1 MKDTPRLS
9 LTACRPSESWRC
21 QRQVPLRAGRFG
33 AAVRGGLRT
42 GLLRSPQGQGCLMRF
57 HRDIFVAP
65 AAATGM
71 EKHQ

>member
-1 MKDTPRLS
+1 MSAAP
-9 LTACRPSESWRC
+9 
-21 QRQVPLRAGRFG
+21 GRSQ
-33 AAVRGGLRT
+33 ASSR
-42 GLLRSPQGQGCLMRF
+42 RSPQGEGCLMRF